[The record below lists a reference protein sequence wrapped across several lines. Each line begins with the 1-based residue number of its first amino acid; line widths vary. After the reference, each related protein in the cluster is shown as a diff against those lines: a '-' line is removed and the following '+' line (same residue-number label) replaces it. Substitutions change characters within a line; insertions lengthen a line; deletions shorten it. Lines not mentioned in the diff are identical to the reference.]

1 MKIIPLIYILEDD
14 ENISELI
21 RATLNTSS
29 YEIEVCNS
37 YNSLLEQLA
46 KQTPELIL
54 LDIMLPE
61 KSGLEI
67 ISELKNDAKT
77 KNIPIIFLTAKSSEL
92 DKVKGLEMGA
102 DDYITKPFGVL
113 ELLARIKTV
122 LRRNKDDYSS
132 AINVSDLQI
141 IVASREVIKNGE
153 KIKLTFK
160 EFEILDFLSSNAGIV
175 FSREKLL
182 EAVWGYDF
190 AGDTTRTVD
199 MHIKSIRQKLGESKT
214 EPKYIETVRGYG
226 YKFIRT

>member
-1 MKIIPLIYILEDD
+1 MKIISLIYIVEDD

-29 YEIEVCNS
+29 YEIEVCNN
-37 YNSLLEQLA
+37 YQSLLEQLDN
-46 KQTPELIL
+46 KIPELIL

-67 ISELKNDAKT
+67 IEELKQEAKT
-77 KNIPIIFLTAKSSEL
+77 KDIPIIFLTAKGSEI
-92 DKVKGLEMGA
+92 DKVKGLELGA
-102 DDYITKPFGVL
+102 EDYVTKPFGVL

-122 LRRNKDDYSS
+122 LRRSQKDER
-132 AINVSDLQI
+132 ILNVADLQI
-141 IVASREVIKNGE
+141 TVASREVMKNGE

-160 EFEILDFLSSNAGIV
+160 EFEILEFLSNNVGIV

-199 MHIKSIRQKLGESKT
+199 MHIKSIRQKLGDSKA

>member
-1 MKIIPLIYILEDD
+1 MKIISLIYIVEDD

-29 YEIEVCNS
+29 YEIEVCNN
-37 YNSLLEQLA
+37 YQSLLEQLDN
-46 KQTPELIL
+46 KIPELIL

-67 ISELKNDAKT
+67 IEELKQEVKT
-77 KNIPIIFLTAKSSEL
+77 KDIPIIFLTAKGSEL
-92 DKVKGLEMGA
+92 DKVKGLELGA
-102 DDYITKPFGVL
+102 EDYVTKPFGVL

-122 LRRNKDDYSS
+122 LRRSQKDER
-132 AINVSDLQI
+132 ILNVADLQI
-141 IVASREVIKNGE
+141 TVASREVMKNGE

-160 EFEILDFLSSNAGIV
+160 EFEILEFLSNNVGIV

-199 MHIKSIRQKLGESKT
+199 MHIKSIRQKLGDSKA

>member
-1 MKIIPLIYILEDD
+1 MKIISLIYIVEDD

-29 YEIEVCNS
+29 YEIEVCNN
-37 YNSLLEQLA
+37 YQILLEQLQ
-46 KQTPELIL
+46 KRIPQLIL

-67 ISELKNDAKT
+67 IEELKKDTKT
-77 KNIPIIFLTAKSSEL
+77 KEIPIIFLTAKSSEL
-92 DKVKGLEMGA
+92 DKVKGLELGA

-122 LRRNKDDYSS
+122 LRRNQKEEN
-132 AINVSDLQI
+132 IVKISDLQI
-141 IVASREVIKNGE
+141 AVASREVIKNGE

-160 EFEILDFLSSNAGIV
+160 EFEILEFLSNNAGIV

-199 MHIKSIRQKLGESKT
+199 MHIKSIRQKLGDSKA

>member
-1 MKIIPLIYILEDD
+1 MKIISLIYIVEDD

-29 YEIEVCNS
+29 YEIEVCNN
-37 YNSLLEQLA
+37 YQSLLEQLDN
-46 KQTPELIL
+46 KIPELIL

-67 ISELKNDAKT
+67 IEELKQEAKT
-77 KNIPIIFLTAKSSEL
+77 KDIPIIFLTAKGSEI
-92 DKVKGLEMGA
+92 DKVKGLELGA
-102 DDYITKPFGVL
+102 EDYVTKPFGVL

-122 LRRNKDDYSS
+122 LRRSQKDER
-132 AINVSDLQI
+132 ILNVADLQI
-141 IVASREVIKNGE
+141 TVASREVMKNGE

-160 EFEILDFLSSNAGIV
+160 EFEILEFLSNNMGIV

-199 MHIKSIRQKLGESKT
+199 MHIKSIRQKLGDSKA